1 MNCTVSTSQLEEKT
15 ALSAPFSSFCFVH
28 HPFCSVSLL
37 FPSSQFPIGFQSR
50 LKNKIVMLL
59 SKFKLGTIDILKIK
73 LSKSEREKWVK
84 ILCSWFPSEMLKS
97 TFAVKV
103 QTWLASH
110 LREISVQI
118 KERKILYF
126 SQSERGTF

>member
-1 MNCTVSTSQLEEKT
+1 MIRHNMKHLDELHCFNISIGRKNCTFSCCPFFLFLFCTSPL
-15 ALSAPFSSFCFVH
+15 LLPFTFS
-28 HPFCSVSLL
+28 

-50 LKNKIVMLL
+50 LKNKVVMLL

-110 LREISVQI
+110 
-118 KERKILYF
+118 F
-126 SQSERGTF
+126 